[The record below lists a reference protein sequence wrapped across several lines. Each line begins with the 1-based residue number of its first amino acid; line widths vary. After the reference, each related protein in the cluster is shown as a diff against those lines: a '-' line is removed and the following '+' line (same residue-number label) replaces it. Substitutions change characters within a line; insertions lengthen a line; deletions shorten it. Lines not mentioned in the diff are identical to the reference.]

1 MRAIAALLALP
12 VAMGDI
18 GKTTY
23 FGSHPETYY
32 SFMHTYFNVADNVVS
47 DTRPAC
53 AASPSCVC
61 WAKLCI
67 LESSTQSC
75 SGPTGNFQMHVVDA
89 VKRPS
94 GPLDI
99 SAYEAAFANHTA
111 AFANASAAAA
121 GSWDPFW
128 DYNFAYS
135 TSDLD
140 HFVKAFAAGGVPA
153 LPFSWTAAGGG
164 ATMYS
169 VLVHVPS
176 TVAII
181 ELQGTSLLAAE
192 PAFHLDTPRFVPT
205 DVQPRWEA
213 PAEAAPAAAAASVG
227 AVGAGG
233 AGGAGASAPYLK
245 PLRISYASSDLAR
258 DAAFYT
264 TVLGATEVASYD
276 EPAEQQQQQQQQRGG
291 SATVGASTKTTKVFT
306 VKSGDAV
313 QVHLVERAAAAPV
326 VAAAALTVAGF
337 ESDLNA
343 AHAASLGQSGGH
355 TVGFDKPCD
364 FHYGHA
370 GFGSLDSVV
379 RAMDAMGDAAP
390 AYRWFSGGKSGG
402 TYAGAL
408 QQQQQQQLDDDEA
421 GGGTYFI
428 YIAQPNG
435 ACVQLIGTSTLAP
448 SNMTAYDFCS
458 GK

>member
-1 MRAIAALLALP
+1 MRTTALLALIP

-32 SFMHTYFNVADNVVS
+32 SFMHTYFNVADNIVS

-67 LESSTQSC
+67 LESSAQSC

-111 AFANASAAAA
+111 AFANASAATA

-181 ELQGTSLLAAE
+181 ELQGTSLQAAE
-192 PAFHLDTPRFVPT
+192 PAFHLDTPRFMPT
-205 DVQPRWEA
+205 ESQPRWEA
-213 PAEAAPAAAAASVG
+213 PAEVVPRGADAAVG
-227 AVGAGG
+227 AVGAG
-233 AGGAGASAPYLK
+233 ATAPYLK

-264 TVLGATEVASYD
+264 TVLGATEVASFD
-276 EPAEQQQQQQQQRGG
+276 EPA
-291 SATVGASTKTTKVFT
+291 STTTKTTKMFT
-306 VKSGDAV
+306 VKEGDAV
-313 QVHLVERAAAAPV
+313 QVHLVERTAAVVAAAPAS
-326 VAAAALTVAGF
+326 VAATAAALTVAGF
-337 ESDLNA
+337 EADLNA

-370 GFGSLDSVV
+370 GYGSLDDAV

-402 TYAGAL
+402 TFAGAL
-408 QQQQQQQLDDDEA
+408 PPQQQQQQQQLDDGR
-421 GGGTYFI
+421 GGHYFI